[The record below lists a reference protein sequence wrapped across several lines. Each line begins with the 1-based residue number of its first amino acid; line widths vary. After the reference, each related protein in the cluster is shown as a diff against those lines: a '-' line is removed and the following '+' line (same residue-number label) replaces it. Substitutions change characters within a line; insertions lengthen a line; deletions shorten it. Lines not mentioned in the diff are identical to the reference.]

1 MVRSSRWLG
10 RGRILCALLV
20 AAVLAVGA
28 AATAASDDRA
38 TTEAVLK
45 EVEASPRKEVAGD
58 LVVRSRAALDRAERL
73 RTSGDE
79 AHAKLADRLARTW
92 AEAARDVARAAVVE
106 ESAAA
111 QRRGATDAGALAD
124 RERAL
129 LEEAI
134 AQSGRLRAQLDGATR
149 DGKEEP
155 ARTSTAAANDA
166 GTRAPAKPAPKDA
179 APPKPA
185 PKDAAPAPK
194 EGAAA
199 PKDAPPTPKVSADGG
214 AR

>member
-20 AAVLAVGA
+20 AAILAVGA
-28 AATAASDDRA
+28 AATAAGDDRA

-58 LVVRSRAALDRAERL
+58 LVTRSRAALDRAERL
-73 RTSGDE
+73 RSSGDE

-106 ESAAA
+106 ESAAT

-134 AQSGRLRAQLDGATR
+134 AQSGRLRAQLDSATR
-149 DGKEEP
+149 NGKEEP
-155 ARTSTAAANDA
+155 ARTSTAAVSDA
-166 GTRAPAKPAPKDA
+166 GTRAPAKPAAKD
-179 APPKPA
+179 
-185 PKDAAPAPK
+185 
-194 EGAAA
+194 GAA
-199 PKDAPPTPKVSADGG
+199 PKDGATVPKDAPQTPNVNADGG